1 VSDTTVFKVFTD
13 QLITTYHQH
22 HVPVTYKTYP
32 GVDHAHVVAGKPA
45 ADATKWIR
53 GRLP

>member
-1 VSDTTVFKVFTD
+1 
-13 QLITTYHQH
+13 
-22 HVPVTYKTYP
+22 VPVTYKTYD
-32 GVDHAHVVAGKPA
+32 GVDHGGVVSGAPA

>member
-1 VSDTTVFKVFTD
+1 
-13 QLITTYHQH
+13 
-22 HVPVTYKTYP
+22 VPVTYKTYE
-32 GVDHAHVVAGKPA
+32 GIDHAHVVTGKPA